1 MNNLML
7 ISGCQYLLLGLRCLY
22 EQQSEGRGRYLEY
35 HSLKA
40 CDEYNLENTVVIV
53 DIRDNYFESFR
64 LLQAFRCKNP
74 EAKIIV
80 ILSCHSSIYFKLT
93 SNGLANGIATIRDP
107 IDELIGL
114 IFAVS
119 SSESLITK
127 AISQERESST
137 YDRVEKISMT
147 PCEIT
152 VFDSV
157 MKGVS
162 LSTLACLDGRSIKT
176 LSHHKRNLMRKFGII
191 TNMELYRLAKD
202 QLRI

>member
-7 ISGCQYLLLGLRCLY
+7 ISRCQYLLLGLKYLY
-22 EQQSEGRGRYLEY
+22 QQKNDSGGEYLEY
-35 HSLKA
+35 HSLKG
-40 CDEYNLENTVVIV
+40 CGEFNLKNTVVII
-53 DIRDNYFESFR
+53 DIRDDYFESFR
-64 LLQAFRCKNP
+64 LLQSFRCRNP
-74 EAKIIV
+74 ETRIIV

-93 SNGLANGIATIRDP
+93 SDGLANGIATIKDST
-107 IDELIGL
+107 DELVDL
-114 IFAVS
+114 IFSAS
-119 SSESLITK
+119 ASESLITK
-127 AISQERESST
+127 AILEERDSST
-137 YDRVEKISMT
+137 YDRVEKISIT

-162 LSTLACLDGRSIKT
+162 LTTLACLDGRSIKT

>member
-7 ISGCQYLLLGLRCLY
+7 ISRCQYLLLGLRSLY
-22 EQQSEGRGRYLEY
+22 EQKIGSGGECLEY

-40 CDEYNLENTVVIV
+40 CDKYNLENTVVIV

-64 LLQAFRCKNP
+64 LLQVFRCKNP

-93 SNGLANGIATIRDP
+93 RNGLANGIATICDP
-107 IDELIGL
+107 IDELVDM
-114 IFAVS
+114 IFSVS
-119 SSESLITK
+119 GSESIITK
-127 AISQERESST
+127 AILRERKSST

-162 LSTLACLDGRSIKT
+162 LTTLACLDGRSIKT

-191 TNMELYRLAKD
+191 TNMELYRLAKEH
-202 QLRI
+202 LRI

>member
-1 MNNLML
+1 MNNLVL
-7 ISGCQYLLLGLRCLY
+7 ISRCQYLLLGLKYLY
-22 EQQSEGRGRYLEY
+22 ENKTAGDGVCSEYP
-35 HSLKA
+35 SLKR
-40 CDEYNLENTVVIV
+40 CNEYNLKHSVVIV
-53 DIRDNYFESFR
+53 DIREDYFESFR

-93 SNGLANGIATIRDP
+93 ANGLANGIATIHDP
-107 IDELIGL
+107 IDELVDL
-114 IFAVS
+114 IFSVS
-119 SSESLITK
+119 RSESMSTK
-127 AISQERESST
+127 TILQERGSST
-137 YDRVEKISMT
+137 ANRVERISIT

-162 LSTLACLDGRSIKT
+162 LTTLACIDGRSIKT
-176 LSHHKRNLMRKFGII
+176 LSHHKRNLMKKFGII

>member
-1 MNNLML
+1 MNNLVL
-7 ISGCQYLLLGLRCLY
+7 ISRCQYLLLGLKYLY
-22 EQQSEGRGRYLEY
+22 EKKTEDDGECLEY
-35 HSLKA
+35 YSLKG
-40 CDEYNLENTVVIV
+40 CNEYNLKNSVVIV
-53 DIRDNYFESFR
+53 DIRDDYFESFR
-64 LLQAFRCKNP
+64 LLQVFRYRNP

-93 SNGLANGIATIRDP
+93 ANGLANGIATIQDP
-107 IDELIGL
+107 IDELVDL
-114 IFAVS
+114 ILSVS
-119 SSESLITK
+119 QSESMITK
-127 AISQERESST
+127 TILQERDST
-137 YDRVEKISMT
+137 TSNRVDKVSIT

-162 LSTLACLDGRSIKT
+162 LTELACIEGRSIKT

>member
-1 MNNLML
+1 ML

-22 EQQSEGRGRYLEY
+22 EQKTESSGRCLEY

-64 LLQAFRCKNP
+64 LLQVFVVKSRS
-74 EAKIIV
+74 KIIV

>member
-1 MNNLML
+1 MNNLVL
-7 ISGCQYLLLGLRCLY
+7 ISRCQYLLLGLKYLY
-22 EQQSEGRGRYLEY
+22 EKKIADGGECLEY
-35 HSLKA
+35 PSMKR
-40 CDEYNLENTVVIV
+40 CYEYNLKNSVVIV
-53 DIRDNYFESFR
+53 DIRDDYFESFR

-74 EAKIIV
+74 EARIIV

-93 SNGLANGIATIRDP
+93 ANGLANGIATIQDP
-107 IDELIGL
+107 IDELVDL
-114 IFAVS
+114 ILSVS
-119 SSESLITK
+119 QSESMITK
-127 AISQERESST
+127 TILQERGST
-137 YDRVEKISMT
+137 TSNRVDKVSIT

-162 LSTLACLDGRSIKT
+162 LTALACIEGRSIKT